1 MSWRLQNGGGAI
13 MDLGPHI
20 IDLTN
25 FLIEDIK
32 SIKGIKKNHIN
43 KRPISLNNKKLQE
56 VLVDDFAMGLCETK
70 SGIPGFIEVSRLS
83 MGSIDDLNIHISG
96 DRGSIKWSLEDL
108 NNYSLASEDGIIK
121 KQASSMIHNS
131 IDFPPG
137 KVTHGWLRAH
147 CHSVYQF
154 IQEVSLNK
162 VPKNEKNLIPTFV
175 DGYNVQKIVES
186 FKKTHI

>member
-1 MSWRLQNGGGAI
+1 

-25 FLIEDIK
+25 FLIGEIK

-43 KRPISLNNKKLQE
+43 KRPMSLKNKKLKE
-56 VLVDDFAMGLCETK
+56 VLVDDFAMGLCITK
-70 SGIPGFIEVSRLS
+70 SNIPGFIEVSRLS

-96 DRGSIKWSLEDL
+96 DNGSIKWCLEDL
-108 NNYSLASEDGIIK
+108 NNYYLASQEGVIK
-121 KQASSMIHNS
+121 KQASNKVYNT

-137 KVTHGWLRAH
+137 KVTDGWLRAH

-154 IQEVSLNK
+154 IKEISSDKLS
-162 VPKNEKNLIPTFV
+162 KNEKNLVPSFI
-175 DGYNVQKIVES
+175 DGHNVQKIIDS
-186 FKKTHI
+186 FK